1 MIINEEF
8 LKKLYGKLNAD
19 EKEEQNI
26 KCYDDFIDYIK
37 ETIIDNLYYDFTI
50 NGAISR
56 EKMFGVG
63 FNGK

>member
-8 LKKLYGKLNAD
+8 LKKLYKKLNAD
-19 EKEEQNI
+19 EKEEQTI

-37 ETIIDNLYYDFTI
+37 ETIIDNLYYDFKI
-50 NGAISR
+50 NCVIRR

>member
-1 MIINEEF
+1 MEYIMIMENGEYKIELDKN
-8 LKKLYGKLNAD
+8 
-19 EKEEQNI
+19 
-26 KCYDDFIDYIK
+26 K